1 MENTSHNYVRIEN
14 AKFGNRGIV
23 YTAVLFIL
31 SFIICIVIGATG
43 PEVIQIRNDGLSEL
57 TTATTTAVWNGVL
70 EDMTPLNQMFWL
82 TGTIIRRQNEG
93 KETLSDLTTWF
104 ELSLPLDLCLC
115 FSLDLCLCLS
125 LFLSLSPLLG

>member
-31 SFIICIVIGATG
+31 SFVICIIIGATG
-43 PEVIQIRNDGLSEL
+43 PEVIQIRNDGLSQL
-57 TTATTTAVWNGVL
+57 MAPSGTAVWNGVL

-82 TGTIIRRQNEG
+82 TGTIMKSATDKENEI
-93 KETLSDLTTWF
+93 TSDLTTW
-104 ELSLPLDLCLC
+104 SLIHS
-115 FSLDLCLCLS
+115 FSPHHSHAYFPSKVECHWK
-125 LFLSLSPLLG
+125 

>member
-82 TGTIIRRQNEG
+82 TGTVVRQDKGE
-93 KETLSDLTTWF
+93 ETLSDLTTWF
-104 ELSLPLDLCLC
+104 ELSLPLDLSVSVSLLTSVSVCLS
-115 FSLDLCLCLS
+115 FCLCL
-125 LFLSLSPLLG
+125 LC